1 METAVAELTEQELR
15 DRLLLI
21 RDNGVKPSSIADRA
35 GVSRACLSKFMSGR
49 SKYLRSDIFTSICR
63 VARSDAQRLR
73 L

>member
-1 METAVAELTEQELR
+1 METTQTLR
-15 DRLLLI
+15 DTLMLI
-21 RDNGVKPSSIADRA
+21 CAKGVKQSNIADRA

-49 SKYLRSDIFTSICR
+49 SKYLRSDVFTRICG